1 MRPGSGV
8 LVDRR
13 SPGQQET
20 FARGQAEE
28 QAGHFQLEVRQ
39 IRHTAPSP
47 GSASGIYAAM
57 PRGAVMTGVQAD
69 RIARGSTRSSHRST
83 SSAPST

>member
-57 PRGAVMTGVQAD
+57 P
-69 RIARGSTRSSHRST
+69 
-83 SSAPST
+83 